1 MLIFTSLLSQALA
14 ESPSSSNPTNRFV
27 IDFIDNIDISE
38 FKAQFEKNQDQ
49 AAELEFD
56 FELVHPTT
64 NDDALYYINIKDTDK
79 QLQQSMLERFFTL
92 FIGHPKVESAE
103 YSVEYKTF
111 EEDNPISPSYPN
123 DPLFSEQWNMKVLQM
138 HEIWG
143 WQQSDNLPQKL
154 SLSGK
159 HITVAVIDTGVAVG
173 SDLKKENIKEGIS
186 FVPSEPTTLDEN
198 GHGTHV
204 TGTIAQN
211 TNNKIG
217 VTGIA
222 PDCTIIPYKVLGKFG
237 GGQSEWVA
245 AAIDAA
251 TKADVDVIN
260 LSLGGPKSSIVQN
273 AVKKAIDK
281 GIIIVAATGN
291 SGREGVSYP
300 AAYDG
305 VIGVASVGPNL
316 KRAPYSTFGAE
327 VDIAAPGGV
336 LNNPDPSKEEA
347 RGGILQQTITH
358 TNSSTFQF
366 RSLQGTSMASP
377 HVAGTIALLLGAGAK
392 KEDIPTLIYENTKD
406 LETSGHDKYT
416 GHGLIQPK
424 TALSKILK
432 QQGVNIE
439 AKKSN
444 QQSNQQSNK
453 DNMGHWSNQ
462 HLIYAFIL
470 TAILCLF
477 SGVSLTY
484 AFISSAILY
493 AFSQQNYIEL
503 SHVYQNITNT
513 LALVGMILTVPY
525 PPLRK
530 TQANLFLSLGLLG
543 IFIGVDWENW
553 IVFLFLGCFL
563 FFIQKNMGDYDGRT
577 DYRNT

>member
-1 MLIFTSLLSQALA
+1 MMIFTSFLSQVWA
-14 ESPSSSNPTNRFV
+14 ESPNMSTSTNRFV
-27 IDFIDNIDISE
+27 VDFIDNIDISE
-38 FKAQFEKNQDQ
+38 FKAQFQNDPMQST
-49 AAELEFD
+49 ELQYE

-64 NDDALYYINIKDTDK
+64 DDDALYYINIKNIDE
-79 QLQQSMLERFFTL
+79 QVQQSILDRFFTR
-92 FIGHPKVESAE
+92 FIGHPMVESAE
-103 YSVEYKTF
+103 YSVEYKMF
-111 EEDNPISPSYPN
+111 EDDHPIVLSYPN
-123 DPLFSEQWNMKVLQM
+123 DPLFSEQWNMTALEM
-138 HEIWG
+138 PEIWA
-143 WQQSDNLPQKL
+143 WQQSNNLPQKL

-159 HITVAVIDTGVAVG
+159 NITVAVIDTGLAIG
-173 SDLKKENIKEGIS
+173 NDLKKENIKEGIS
-186 FVPSEPTTLDEN
+186 FVPSEPTTEDVN

-251 TKADVDVIN
+251 TKANVDVIN
-260 LSLGGPKSSIVQN
+260 LSLGGPKSSIIQN
-273 AVKKAIDK
+273 AIKKAIDK

-291 SGREGVSYP
+291 SGREGVSSP

-316 KRAPYSTFGAE
+316 KRAPYSTYGAE

-336 LNNPDPSKEEA
+336 LNNPDPTKEES
-347 RGGILQQTITH
+347 RGGILQQTISQS
-358 TNSSTFQF
+358 NSSTFQF

-377 HVAGTIALLLGAGAK
+377 HVAGAIALLLGAGAK
-392 KEDIPTLIYENTKD
+392 KEDIPSLIYEHSKD
-406 LETSGHDKYT
+406 LESSGHDQYT

-432 QQGVNIE
+432 QQGVDIE
-439 AKKSN
+439 AKNSN
-444 QQSNQQSNK
+444 QQINS
-453 DNMGHWSNQ
+453 DTTVLWSYQ

-470 TAILCLF
+470 TALFSLF

-484 AFISSAILY
+484 VFISSAIMY
-493 AFSQQNYIEL
+493 AVSQQSYINL
-503 SHVYQNITNT
+503 SHIYQNITNT
-513 LALVGMILTVPY
+513 LVLVGVILTIPY
-525 PPLRK
+525 PSLRK
-530 TQANLFLSLGLLG
+530 IQANLLVNLGLLG
-543 IFIGVDWENW
+543 ILIGVEWENW
-553 IVFLFLGCFL
+553 IVFVATGCFL
-563 FFIQKNMGDYDGRT
+563 FFIQKNMGDYDGTT